1 MILLMNIFTLKPEKK
16 LCEIKGKKR
25 KELPFSHS
33 YKLSKFVF
41 LVTRTNILPGK
52 GEPDFEGS

>member
-1 MILLMNIFTLKPEKK
+1 MNIFTLKPEKK

-25 KELPFSHS
+25 KELPFPHS